1 MKILA
6 ALDLS
11 ANAQAVLQKAVEAA
25 KQQGGELTLLS
36 VAEDFMDIGD
46 VLDSAS
52 VSEKFLEAAGKAVE
66 EAKAQAKALGI
77 QAATAVVQG
86 VSPADSIVNFAEK
99 NGFGLIVLGSRGK
112 KGFEKF
118 LLGSV
123 AAKVVAHAPCSVLV
137 IR

>member
-11 ANAQAVLQKAVEAA
+11 PNAKVVLQKAVEAA
-25 KQQGGELTLLS
+25 KQQGGELTLLT

-52 VSEKFLEAAGKAVE
+52 VSEKFLDAATKAVA
-66 EAKAQAKALGI
+66 EAKAEAKALGMD
-77 QAATAVVQG
+77 AATAVMQG
-86 VSPADSIVNFAEK
+86 VSPADSIVTYAAD
-99 NGFGLIVLGSRGK
+99 NGFGLIVMGSRGK
-112 KGFEKF
+112 KGFDRF

-123 AAKVVAHAPCSVLV
+123 AARVVAHAPCSVLV